1 MELNWID
8 GSMIRVTAEN
18 GEVLVSANKEGLL
31 SLAGHLTA
39 LAEQPGECHIHLD
52 EYNSLED
59 GSAELIIERK
69 DHWPE
74 DGKG

>member
-1 MELNWID
+1 MD
-8 GSMIRVTAEN
+8 GFTIRVTAEN
-18 GEVLVSANKEGLL
+18 GDVLISANKEGLL

-39 LAEQPGECHIHLD
+39 LAEAAGPGHIHLD
-52 EYNSLED
+52 EYNALED

-69 DHWPE
+69 DQWPE